1 MKVIKNKEDH
11 GIRISFQEDRKKF
24 DMVFAGNGD
33 LYFVFLALEDMNEYS
48 FTITK
53 ENYEVYRLFEQLF
66 DDIENINI
74 FNYEIPFYLDKD
86 EIGEY
91 IKEKEEELE
100 EDKRYYRLSKGSIYN
115 ELFDKENNT
124 ITWYSDET
132 AHEVGNILKI
142 RRMNDSFRL
151 DFYIQEHKSGYD
163 RDFNSTNYIPIRF
176 RNSGSHYDPFN
187 ILFMKLYNAM
197 QEVDD
202 VNDYGHQMH
211 IEEFLYEKKK
221 VKKK

>member
-1 MKVIKNKEDH
+1 MKVVKNKEDH

-24 DMVFAGNGD
+24 DMIFAGNGD
-33 LYFVFLALEDMNEYS
+33 LYFVFLALEDMDEYS

-86 EIGEY
+86 EIEDY
-91 IKEKEEELE
+91 VKEKEEEIE

-115 ELFDKENNT
+115 ELFNKENDT

-132 AHEVGNILKI
+132 AHEVSNILKI
-142 RRMNDSFRL
+142 RRMNDSFRF
-151 DFYIQEHKSGYD
+151 DFYIQEHKKEYD

-176 RNSGSHYDPFN
+176 RNSGSHYHPFN

>member
-24 DMVFAGNGD
+24 DMIFAGNGD

-91 IKEKEEELE
+91 IKEKEEEIE

-115 ELFDKENNT
+115 ELFDKENDT

-142 RRMNDSFRL
+142 RRINDSFRL

-176 RNSGSHYDPFN
+176 RNSGSSYDPFN